1 MFFQPQTYRFSGD
14 PVSQALA
21 AKTHQTGMQAQSN
34 LYASQLNAGAQRAQ
48 AEAMLKAA
56 QAQANAQRDAA
67 RYGAQATMGAAASQA
82 GGMIGAG
89 RMNAFGNLAGAIA
102 SDRGNWYGANAMAEA
117 ARQNAASNIGT
128 ASLSAYGNAA
138 NNAMQSWAANQTAYN
153 RSAADMH
160 AANQQAMAG
169 YGASRNSSLASLGG
183 MAAMSGMFP
192 GSPPSSGF
200 NATGVNGPIAS
211 GNFGGG
217 GGMPGRGAQPFLDTL
232 RRDIVGRDGDVAR
245 QADLGRQ
252 QIDSGYYSSRF
263 APQQMLNQAL
273 GGLRS
278 LGRDGYN
285 VSTAGM
291 NQFYGAMQNPAAR
304 PDFSGILRGLGAAPN
319 VNYRPQMV

>member
-21 AKTHQTGMQAQSN
+21 AKTHQTGMQAQSQ
-34 LYASQLNAGAQRAQ
+34 LYGQQLNAGAQRAQ
-48 AEAMLKAA
+48 AEAMLKAV

-89 RMNAFGNLAGAIA
+89 RMGAFGSLAGAIA
-102 SDRGNWYGANAMAEA
+102 SDRGSWYGANALAEA
-117 ARQNAASNIGT
+117 ARQTTASNIGS
-128 ASLSAYGNAA
+128 ASLGAFGNVA
-138 NNAMQSWAANQTAYN
+138 NNAMQAWAANQTAYN

-160 AANQQAMAG
+160 AANQQALAS
-169 YGASRNSSLASLGG
+169 YGAGRNASLANLGG
-183 MAAMSGMFP
+183 MATMAGMFP

-217 GGMPGRGAQPFLDTL
+217 GMPGRGAQPFLDTL
-232 RRDIVGRDGDVAR
+232 RRDIVGRDGDIAR

-304 PDFSGILRGLGAAPN
+304 PDFSGVLRGLGSAPN